1 MNAIAPQAPVFSVRA
16 FKFSS
21 IPLCEDAF
29 VVFSVRAFKFSSIP
43 LCEDAFV
50 APLLCDGKLYHT
62 IESGVFE
69 QGDLHE
75 SFVHIHVTVS
85 GAVSICFPVSH
96 LLTLDLSGIALN
108 DVCGYE
114 NSFGHCD
121 RYSIDFPSY
130 DAALAFLALN
140 YGVTDA
146 PDDPTKPNRAPAP
159 ADASPCPSVIVVP
172 AHLSTPPRLTRRPL
186 STTAFS
192 PFGVMHMSKKQPIRV
207 FLDQEIHS
215 RYLIQ
220 AGTNGLTPSAL
231 GERLI
236 ESGLTQLERGDKA
249 PLDAPAGDASP
260 APHGNGA

>member
-1 MNAIAPQAPVFSVRA
+1 MNAIAPLSPAVTLTAPDTLLDTNTFAIKVQELLMDDQRA
-16 FKFSS
+16 
-21 IPLCEDAF
+21 PG
-29 VVFSVRAFKFSSIP
+29 VV
-43 LCEDAFV
+43 
-50 APLLCDGKLYHT
+50 LLH
-62 IESGVFE
+62 
-69 QGDLHE
+69 Q
-75 SFVHIHVTVS
+75 HVVKDVE
-85 GAVSICFPVSH
+85 GGGFNFINVPAAH
-96 LLTLDLSGIALN
+96 MLALDLDDATILRTADIDNGQ
-108 DVCGYE
+108 
-114 NSFGHCD
+114 
-121 RYSIDFPSY
+121 RYSIVFDTY
-130 DAALAFLALN
+130 QQALAYLAKHYGLALAD
-140 YGVTDA
+140 V
-146 PDDPTKPNRAPAP
+146 PAP
-159 ADASPCPSVIVVP
+159 TPVDASPCPSAIVVP

-236 ESGLTQLERGDKA
+236 QSGLTQLERGDKA